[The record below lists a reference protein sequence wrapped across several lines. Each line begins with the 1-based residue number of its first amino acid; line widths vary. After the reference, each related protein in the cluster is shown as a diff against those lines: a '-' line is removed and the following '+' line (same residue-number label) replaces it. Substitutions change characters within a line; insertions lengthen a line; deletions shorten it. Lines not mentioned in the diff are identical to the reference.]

1 MSSDR
6 DRGAHRGT
14 ARHRRRRIGA
24 AGGPRDRGSATAE
37 LAAAFP
43 VVVLLLLAGL
53 TGLAALS
60 AKVRCSDAAGVAA
73 RAAARGE
80 PASAAASQTAP
91 SGATISVHR
100 DGGLVRATVRF
111 RVRPMALLP
120 AFTVEED
127 AVAMVEPEAEGP

>member
-1 MSSDR
+1 MRSDR

-14 ARHRRRRIGA
+14 ARHRRRRNDA
-24 AGGPRDRGSATAE
+24 SDRGSATAE

-60 AKVRCSDAAGVAA
+60 AKVRCSDAAGLAA

-80 PASAAASQTAP
+80 PASAAAQTAP

-100 DGGLVRATVRF
+100 EGDLVRATVTF
-111 RVRPMALLP
+111 RVRPAGLLP
-120 AFTVEED
+120 AFTVEEQ
-127 AVAMVEPEAEGP
+127 AVAMVEPETEGP